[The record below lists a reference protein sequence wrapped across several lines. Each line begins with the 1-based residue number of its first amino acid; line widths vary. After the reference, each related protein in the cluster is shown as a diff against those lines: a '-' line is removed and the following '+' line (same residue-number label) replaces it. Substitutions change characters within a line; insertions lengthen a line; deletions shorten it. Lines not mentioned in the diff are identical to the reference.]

1 MTDEVGQKFKEES
14 PMADECSM
22 NFAGKQ
28 TRTSNVSGQEST
40 RKSPTTKVTD
50 GIFYLSASDGGL
62 NALSSDGWHELEVT
76 VDSGAC
82 DTVIPLGVID
92 HVQLHDSPGSLRN
105 QAYEAAN
112 GSSIYNV
119 GERRCVVGTSW
130 ESPPKIM
137 HFQVAD
143 VKKPLLSITRVAD
156 MGFECVLG
164 RRGGYLLD
172 TQSGEHI
179 PIQRKGSLY
188 AMSLWVRDSRDF
200 VRQE

>member
-1 MTDEVGQKFKEES
+1 MTDEVGQKVKEES
-14 PMADECSM
+14 LVADECSM
-22 NFAGKQ
+22 NFADKQ

-82 DTVIPLGVID
+82 DTVIPGGVID

-119 GERRCVVGTSW
+119 GERRCVVGTTW
-130 ESPPKIM
+130 ESPPKD
-137 HFQVAD
+137 HAFSGGRCQEAPV
-143 VKKPLLSITRVAD
+143 VHNPGGGHGLRVRSRPQR
-156 MGFECVLG
+156 GLPPRHPE
-164 RRGGYLLD
+164 RRAHTHSAEG
-172 TQSGEHI
+172 
-179 PIQRKGSLY
+179 
-188 AMSLWVRDSRDF
+188 
-200 VRQE
+200 